1 MSQQDGFG
9 SGFLL
14 GTLIGGVVGGVLGA
28 VITSRLD
35 LTANSEEDNGLN
47 IGENNEPGANR
58 KRRMRASANEN
69 LEIEATRRSLE
80 DKIAQLNATIDDVR
94 QQLGNVKSINIGNE

>member
-1 MSQQDGFG
+1 
-9 SGFLL
+9 
-14 GTLIGGVVGGVLGA
+14 
-28 VITSRLD
+28 
-35 LTANSEEDNGLN
+35 EEDNGLT
-47 IGENNEPGANR
+47 IGDNNEPGVNR

>member
-1 MSQQDGFG
+1 
-9 SGFLL
+9 
-14 GTLIGGVVGGVLGA
+14 VVGGVLGA
-28 VITSRLD
+28 VITSKLD

-47 IGENNEPGANR
+47 IGENNGQGTNR

-94 QQLGNVKSINIGNE
+94 QQLGNVNSINIGNE